1 MFNLRLEF
9 RIHEELLQINKTDNP
24 IEKFEHFTK
33 EHIHMC
39 NKPISALDFVSHRE
53 I

>member
-9 RIHEELLQINKTDNP
+9 RIHEELLQINKTDDP
-24 IEKFEHFTK
+24 IEKFEHFTE
-33 EHIHMC
+33 EHIHMG
-39 NKPISALDFVSHRE
+39 NKPISALNFVSHRE